1 MHVIFV
7 NGYAKTHINIAKPDE
22 LVERI
27 EVMPVTGLQ
36 VKADIRKQVDD
47 LVRDQKLW
55 VLTSDPASL
64 NPIDPSSRW
73 CRGYVTHIDWI
84 DDTEVKVTMQVMK
97 HTRGAEFNRW
107 QLTAKQT
114 RSREDGLYI
123 EPYVLLF

>member
-1 MHVIFV
+1 MIFV
-7 NGYAKTHINIAKPDE
+7 NQLVKTHVNVAKPDK

-27 EVMPVTGLQ
+27 EVMPVTALK
-36 VKADIRKQVDD
+36 VTSLIRNQLDD

-55 VLTSDPASL
+55 VLVSNPANL
-64 NPIDPSSRW
+64 DPIDPGSRW
-73 CRGYVTHIDWI
+73 CRGFVTRIDWT
-84 DDTEVKVTMQVMK
+84 DDTEVTVTMQVMK

-114 RSREDGLYI
+114 RGPDGELYN